1 MATISGWRSLP
12 PAAPVAIRPI
22 ILPLQPPSPNSMR
35 IFLLISP
42 LLSHRRGFA
51 SAATAAR
58 SHACR
63 VDNSGGHPENEVEF
77 QPPNNAKLCSSRSEE
92 RRVGKECVSTCR
104 YRWSR
109 YHLKIKRCNTDDKE
123 LFTTIDNTKKYT

>member
-1 MATISGWRSLP
+1 MATIIGWRSLT

-63 VDNSGGHPENEVEF
+63 VDNSGGHPENELEF
-77 QPPNNAKLCSSRSEE
+77 PPPHNAKLCSSRRSEE
-92 RRVGKECVSTCR
+92 RSVGKECVSTCR
-104 YRWSR
+104 YRLTP
-109 YHLKIKRCNTDDKE
+109 YNKKKQKRH
-123 LFTTIDNTKKYT
+123 I